1 MTVTCK
7 TLEKPDVGALSQVF
21 NRLQAAILARLTS
34 RRAASSVLWIQL
46 APPHFN
52 KEDSVVVTQK
62 PNPLSS
68 IRVSGPI
75 PAHLA
80 RSVIEETLRNAILD
94 GRLPCGTAMRQ
105 QELASLFGVSRM
117 PVREALRQLEAQS
130 LLHVVTHKGAVVA
143 PLIEDNSAET
153 YALRILLESEAL
165 RLSIPLLGTSDI
177 EQAGALIDTLEHET
191 DYNEIGRLNRLFH
204 MALYGKAPNQR
215 LLSLVEHGLNEEER
229 FLRFN
234 LEAMGLGET
243 SQEDHRELLTLVAQK
258 KVEESVLTLR
268 NHLMRGMEVITHY
281 LNGLEQENDKGAR

>member
-1 MTVTCK
+1 M
-7 TLEKPDVGALSQVF
+7 
-21 NRLQAAILARLTS
+21 
-34 RRAASSVLWIQL
+34 
-46 APPHFN
+46 
-52 KEDSVVVTQK
+52 TQK
-62 PNPLSS
+62 PTPLNS
-68 IRVSGPI
+68 IKITGPI

-153 YALRILLESEAL
+153 YELRMLLESEAL
-165 RLSIPLLGTSDI
+165 RLSIPLLTEADI
-177 EQAGALIDTLEHET
+177 EEAEAFICALEQEK
-191 DYNEIGRLNRLFH
+191 DYTEIGRLNRLFH

-215 LLSLVEHGLNEEER
+215 LLKLVEHGLNEEER
-229 FLRFN
+229 FLRYN

-243 SQEDHRELLTLVAQK
+243 SQEDHRELLNLVAQK
-258 KVEESVLTLR
+258 KTQESILTLR
-268 NHLMRGMEVITHY
+268 NHLMRGMEVITAY
-281 LNGLEQENDKGAR
+281 LNGLDAHGKKVTP

>member
-1 MTVTCK
+1 
-7 TLEKPDVGALSQVF
+7 LDP
-21 NRLQAAILARLTS
+21 IS
-34 RRAASSVLWIQL
+34 R
-46 APPHFN
+46 HYFN
-52 KEDSVVVTQK
+52 KEDSVTVTQK
-62 PNPLSS
+62 PNPLNS
-68 IRVSGPI
+68 IKITGPI

-153 YALRILLESEAL
+153 YELRMLLESEAL
-165 RLSIPLLGTSDI
+165 RLSIPLLTEADI
-177 EQAGALIDTLEHET
+177 TEADTLICALEQEK
-191 DYNEIGRLNRLFH
+191 DYTEIGRLNRLFH
-204 MALYGKAPNQR
+204 MTLYGKAPNQR
-215 LLSLVEHGLNEEER
+215 LLKLVEHGLNEEER

-243 SQEDHRELLTLVAQK
+243 SQEDHRELLNLVAQK
-258 KVEESVLTLR
+258 KVQESILTLR
-268 NHLMRGMEVITHY
+268 NHLMRGMEVITTY
-281 LNGLEQENDKGAR
+281 LNNLDASGAKTL

>member
-1 MTVTCK
+1 
-7 TLEKPDVGALSQVF
+7 
-21 NRLQAAILARLTS
+21 
-34 RRAASSVLWIQL
+34 
-46 APPHFN
+46 
-52 KEDSVVVTQK
+52 VTQK
-62 PNPLSS
+62 PNPLNS
-68 IRVSGPI
+68 IKITGPI

-153 YALRILLESEAL
+153 YELRMLLESEAL
-165 RLSIPLLGTSDI
+165 RLSIPLLTEADI
-177 EQAGALIDTLEHET
+177 TEADTLICALEQEK
-191 DYNEIGRLNRLFH
+191 DYTEIGRLNRLFH
-204 MALYGKAPNQR
+204 MTLYGKAPNQR
-215 LLSLVEHGLNEEER
+215 LLKLVEHGLNEEER

-243 SQEDHRELLTLVAQK
+243 SQEDHRELLNRVAQK
-258 KVEESVLTLR
+258 KVEESILTLR
-268 NHLMRGMEVITHY
+268 NHLMRGMDVITTY
-281 LNGLEQENDKGAR
+281 LDNLDAAAKKTL

>member
-1 MTVTCK
+1 
-7 TLEKPDVGALSQVF
+7 LDPIS
-21 NRLQAAILARLTS
+21 
-34 RRAASSVLWIQL
+34 
-46 APPHFN
+46 HHYFN
-52 KEDSVVVTQK
+52 KEDSVTVTQK
-62 PNPLSS
+62 PNPLNS
-68 IRVSGPI
+68 IKITGPI

-153 YALRILLESEAL
+153 YELRMLLESEAL
-165 RLSIPLLGTSDI
+165 RLSIPLLTEADI
-177 EQAGALIDTLEHET
+177 AEADTLICALEQEK
-191 DYNEIGRLNRLFH
+191 DYTEIGRLNRLFH
-204 MALYGKAPNQR
+204 MTLYGKAPNQR
-215 LLSLVEHGLNEEER
+215 LLKLVEHGLNEEER

-243 SQEDHRELLTLVAQK
+243 SQEDHRELLNRVAQK
-258 KVEESVLTLR
+258 KVEESILTLR
-268 NHLMRGMEVITHY
+268 NHLMRGMDVITTY
-281 LNGLEQENDKGAR
+281 LDNLDAVAKKTF